1 MWPVWLAAAIVAAAL
16 ALFLASRRGWHKWA
30 LQHRLLT
37 SGVLAIALAVGIP
50 AGWYAISP
58 LFERETVC
66 EASPIAGAGAG
77 SEKCQGV
84 AVAAGGM
91 ASAATA
97 TAIARTA
104 TPAATAMPEA
114 SHGATEAPQFQ
125 PRVASQGEFRGA
137 DDFHFGRGQALLI
150 ETAPGEYTLRF
161 ENFSVRNGPDLF
173 VYLSTDPNDR
183 AISGSSSGGNA
194 SFNAAWTRPDVFH
207 RVLSFIGGFT
217 NLRGDHIYPSLVR
230 KMETKP
236 LLVFLQDGLVQVL
249 WRRIVKESRME
260 CFSRHCMG

>member
-1 MWPVWLAAAIVAAAL
+1 VWPVWLAAAIVAAAL

-37 SGVLAIALAVGIP
+37 GGTLAIVLAVGIP
-50 AGWYAISP
+50 AGWFTISP

-77 SEKCQGV
+77 SEKCEGV
-84 AVAAGGM
+84 AVAAGGT

-97 TAIARTA
+97 TIARTA

-173 VYLSTDPNDR
+173 VYLSTDPN
-183 AISGSSSGGNA
+183 GSN
-194 SFNAAWTRPDVFH
+194 
-207 RVLSFIGGFT
+207 
-217 NLRGDHIYPSLVR
+217 
-230 KMETKP
+230 
-236 LLVFLQDGLVQVL
+236 DGLLLGDLKGTDGAFNYDVPEGTDIFRYKSAVVWCRQFAVL
-249 WRRIVKESRME
+249 
-260 CFSRHCMG
+260 FATATFA

>member
-37 SGVLAIALAVGIP
+37 GGTLAIVLAVGIP
-50 AGWYAISP
+50 AGWFTISP

-77 SEKCQGV
+77 SEKCEGV
-84 AVAAGGM
+84 AVAAGGTV
-91 ASAATA
+91 SAATA
-97 TAIARTA
+97 TIARTA

-114 SHGATEAPQFQ
+114 SHGAIEAPQFQ

-173 VYLSTDPNDR
+173 VYLSTDPN
-183 AISGSSSGGNA
+183 GSN
-194 SFNAAWTRPDVFH
+194 
-207 RVLSFIGGFT
+207 
-217 NLRGDHIYPSLVR
+217 
-230 KMETKP
+230 
-236 LLVFLQDGLVQVL
+236 DGLLLGDLKGTDCAFNYDVPEGTDIFRYKSAVVWCRQFAVL
-249 WRRIVKESRME
+249 
-260 CFSRHCMG
+260 FATATFA

>member
-37 SGVLAIALAVGIP
+37 GGTLAIVLAVGIP
-50 AGWYAISP
+50 AGWFTISP

-77 SEKCQGV
+77 SEKCEGV
-84 AVAAGGM
+84 AVAAGGT

-97 TAIARTA
+97 TIARTA

-173 VYLSTDPNDR
+173 VYLSTDPN
-183 AISGSSSGGNA
+183 GSN
-194 SFNAAWTRPDVFH
+194 
-207 RVLSFIGGFT
+207 
-217 NLRGDHIYPSLVR
+217 
-230 KMETKP
+230 
-236 LLVFLQDGLVQVL
+236 DGLLLGDLKGTDGAFNYDVPEGTDIFRYKSAVVWCRQFAVL
-249 WRRIVKESRME
+249 
-260 CFSRHCMG
+260 FATATFA

>member
-1 MWPVWLAAAIVAAAL
+1 VWPVWLAAAIVAAAL

-66 EASPIAGAGAG
+66 EASPIAGAGTG

-97 TAIARTA
+97 TTIASAA
-104 TPAATAMPEA
+104 TPARTAMPEA
-114 SHGATEAPQFQ
+114 TPPGTEAAEFQ
-125 PRVASQGEFRGA
+125 PRVVHQGEFQGA

-150 ETAPGEYTLRF
+150 ETAPAQYTLRF

-173 VYLSTDPNDR
+173 VYLSTDPN
-183 AISGSSSGGNA
+183 GSN
-194 SFNAAWTRPDVFH
+194 
-207 RVLSFIGGFT
+207 
-217 NLRGDHIYPSLVR
+217 
-230 KMETKP
+230 
-236 LLVFLQDGLVQVL
+236 DGLLLGDLKGTDGAFNYDVPEGTDIFRYKSAVVWCRQFAVL
-249 WRRIVKESRME
+249 
-260 CFSRHCMG
+260 FATATFA

>member
-1 MWPVWLAAAIVAAAL
+1 VWPVWLAAAIIAAAL

-37 SGVLAIALAVGIP
+37 GGTLAIVLAVGIP
-50 AGWYAISP
+50 AGWFTISP

-77 SEKCQGV
+77 SEKCEGV
-84 AVAAGGM
+84 AVAAGGT

-97 TAIARTA
+97 TIARTA

-173 VYLSTDPNDR
+173 VYLSTDPN
-183 AISGSSSGGNA
+183 GSN
-194 SFNAAWTRPDVFH
+194 
-207 RVLSFIGGFT
+207 
-217 NLRGDHIYPSLVR
+217 
-230 KMETKP
+230 
-236 LLVFLQDGLVQVL
+236 DGLLLGDLKGTDGAFNYDVPEGTDIFRYKSAVVWCRQFAVL
-249 WRRIVKESRME
+249 
-260 CFSRHCMG
+260 FATATFA